1 MNDWK
6 FEIISINRSLIHIN
20 TLESI
25 FCPSAFSHNV
35 SFVSSKDLFWVLTL
49 VKSQVMRG
57 ISKGEFIKTFE
68 IRHVLFWVKFSSG
81 FSRKNRN
88 LPFSQKSNIPFY

>member
-1 MNDWK
+1 MNDCK

-35 SFVSSKDLFWVLTL
+35 SFVSSEDLFWVLTL
-49 VKSQVMRG
+49 VKS
-57 ISKGEFIKTFE
+57 
-68 IRHVLFWVKFSSG
+68 
-81 FSRKNRN
+81 
-88 LPFSQKSNIPFY
+88 